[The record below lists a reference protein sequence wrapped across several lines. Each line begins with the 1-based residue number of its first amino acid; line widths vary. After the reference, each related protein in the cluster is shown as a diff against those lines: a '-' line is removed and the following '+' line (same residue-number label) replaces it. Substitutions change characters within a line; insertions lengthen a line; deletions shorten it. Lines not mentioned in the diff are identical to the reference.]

1 MIQIEWILATTGL
14 MLIVY
19 DAKANTVK
27 AGSSRLEYLCTTY
40 VVFSFQ
46 NAAEWWFYQ
55 GYHPLFRLMYVMYQT
70 YITVVNKN
78 YCPKSY
84 SAAVRTKLETCQ

>member
-46 NAAEWWFYQ
+46 NAAE
-55 GYHPLFRLMYVMYQT
+55 
-70 YITVVNKN
+70 
-78 YCPKSY
+78 
-84 SAAVRTKLETCQ
+84 